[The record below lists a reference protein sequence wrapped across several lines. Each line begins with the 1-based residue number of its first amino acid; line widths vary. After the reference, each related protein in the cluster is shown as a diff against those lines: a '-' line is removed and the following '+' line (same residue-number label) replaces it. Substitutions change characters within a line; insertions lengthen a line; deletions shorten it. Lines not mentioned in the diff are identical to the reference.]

1 MSSWF
6 RTALMW
12 LLVAALPA
20 QSWGAATMVNC
31 GPSHH
36 QMAVEAAAAHDATHA
51 SGHDS
56 MASPSGHTHD
66 QHDHHRAA
74 VVPDADVD
82 GGLPVD
88 TDHHSL
94 QSLGKFKCS
103 ACASCCVGVALP
115 SPVLSFDASVSSDTP
130 VAGMPQ
136 AVAVFLTDGLERP
149 PRTIL
154 A

>member
-6 RTALMW
+6 RTAVML
-12 LLVAALPA
+12 LLVAALPVQGWA
-20 QSWGAATMVNC
+20 AATMLNC

-36 QMAVEAAAAHDATHA
+36 QMAVESPAHDAVRHA
-51 SGHDS
+51 HVSEHDS
-56 MASPSGHTHD
+56 MESHSGHSHE
-66 QHDHHRAA
+66 HHATA
-74 VVPDADVD
+74 GLSKVDVD
-82 GGLPVD
+82 GDQPAD
-88 TDHHSL
+88 NDHPL
-94 QSLGKFKCS
+94 QKLGKFKCS
-103 ACASCCVGVALP
+103 ACASCCLSVALP